1 MMYPDMLDYF
11 FGLVIVRYPDERDD
25 KMIRPELGM
34 GKRRIR
40 RDSAVS
46 EKGGRRRS
54 RGRS

>member
-11 FGLVIVRYPDERDD
+11 FNLVGVRYPDDRDE
-25 KMIRPELGM
+25 KMIRPELGV

-46 EKGGRRRS
+46 EKGGRKGS
-54 RGRS
+54 RARD

>member
-11 FGLVIVRYPDERDD
+11 FNLVGVRYPDDRDE
-25 KMIRPELGM
+25 KMTRPELGV

-46 EKGGRRRS
+46 EKGGRKGS
-54 RGRS
+54 RARD

>member
-11 FGLVIVRYPDERDD
+11 FSLVILRYPDERDE
-25 KMIRPELGM
+25 KVIRPELGM

-46 EKGGRRRS
+46 DKGSGKKGRS
-54 RGRS
+54 RS